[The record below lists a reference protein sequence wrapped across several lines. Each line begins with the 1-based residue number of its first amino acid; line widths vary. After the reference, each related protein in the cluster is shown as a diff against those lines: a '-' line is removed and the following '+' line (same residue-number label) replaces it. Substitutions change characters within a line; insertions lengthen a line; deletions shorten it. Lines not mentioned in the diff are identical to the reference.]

1 MSKYW
6 VWGLILGLVLLHQD
20 VWFWTDDRL
29 VFGFLPVGLFYHICL
44 SIVSCSQIRLATGF
58 GGTDGRRIQCGIDR
72 EGLSIP
78 MYENTPEA

>member
-20 VWFWTDDRL
+20 GWFWTDDRL

-44 SIVSCSQIRLATGF
+44 SIGAVVCWFLAVKYAWPQDLVEQTV
-58 GGTDGRRIQCGIDR
+58 D
-72 EGLSIP
+72 ESNV
-78 MYENTPEA
+78 E